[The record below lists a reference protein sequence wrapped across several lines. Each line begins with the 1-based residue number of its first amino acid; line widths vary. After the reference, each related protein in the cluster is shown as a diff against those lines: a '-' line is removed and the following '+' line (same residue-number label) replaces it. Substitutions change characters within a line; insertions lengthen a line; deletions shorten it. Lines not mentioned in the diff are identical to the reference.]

1 MGQSKLN
8 DWESMYY
15 SEVQKNKDLTIKIG
29 MVE

>member
-1 MGQSKLN
+1 MGQNKLN
-8 DWESMYY
+8 DWENMYY